1 MKISIEE
8 FILKYQMLVKY
19 LVNYYY
25 NKVSE
30 FGIEFD
36 DLYQAGMLS
45 LVECYSRYDSTKSSL
60 GTFAYLNI
68 KYGICNFINK
78 NISMARIP
86 EIIIVISAN
95 LNKKRTEFY
104 SFNGRDMNMQ
114 EMLDFLKNECY
125 TADYLIDEKFVML
138 LLKIEK
144 YYLVNQKYLIKLEQ
158 TEEYLMIDE
167 DLNMDDLLVSQYNLE
182 EEAIN
187 NVLFDDI
194 MDYIENNFKK
204 QDVQILKENYG
215 LLGDDS
221 ISMRNLA
228 KKYGYTFQGIAY
240 INKKIIKKVRE
251 KFDISE

>member
-1 MKISIEE
+1 
-8 FILKYQMLVKY
+8 
-19 LVNYYY
+19 
-25 NKVSE
+25 
-30 FGIEFD
+30 
-36 DLYQAGMLS
+36 
-45 LVECYSRYDSTKSSL
+45 
-60 GTFAYLNI
+60 
-68 KYGICNFINK
+68 
-78 NISMARIP
+78 
-86 EIIIVISAN
+86 
-95 LNKKRTEFY
+95 
-104 SFNGRDMNMQ
+104 
-114 EMLDFLKNECY
+114 
-125 TADYLIDEKFVML
+125 
-138 LLKIEK
+138 
-144 YYLVNQKYLIKLEQ
+144 
-158 TEEYLMIDE
+158 MIDE

-240 INKKIIKKVRE
+240 INKKIIKKVRK